1 MSGKGFELSQA
12 ERGFVGSL
20 LVYPALT
27 GDVIGK
33 LSPDDLL
40 APAPK
45 NIYVAMVSLWL
56 RGVVPTTETIHDE
69 LQSHGVLERIGGSAA
84 IVELM
89 AGVSSP
95 RPDKYIPAILDHALR
110 RRVIVRCRQAQE
122 IASDPDVSAADA
134 LDQAKELFAG
144 IDVPGLV
151 TDESVDVGT
160 FVAGDDSYDW
170 LIPSLIE
177 RGERI
182 LVVAGEKAGKS
193 MILRQM
199 AVTCAYGIHPFR
211 MRGIDPMKVLLLDLE
226 NPPNLI
232 RRKVRPMLTQAQA
245 QRPYGDPTMMRVL
258 CRPGGI
264 NLAKRTDSRWLEA
277 HLSTI
282 RPDLVVA
289 GPLYK
294 MFSASD
300 DKWESGASTVA
311 SMLDDLRTRMGF
323 ALILETHAPQEYAG
337 KRNLRPIG
345 SSIWLRWPEFI
356 VTFAALEKFPHT
368 VKVTTLVG
376 RDERTWPTFLER
388 GGLWP
393 WTPCRDPEGPP
404 GAPDPEPPRENTGPN
419 FSQEEAF

>member
-1 MSGKGFELSQA
+1 MSGQGFDLPQA
-12 ERGFVGSL
+12 EQGFIGAL
-20 LVYPALT
+20 LVRPNLT
-27 GDVIGK
+27 GETSALVQ
-33 LSPDDLL
+33 PDDIL
-40 APAPK
+40 APALK
-45 NIYVAMVSLWL
+45 NIYVAMLALWG
-56 RGVVPTTETIHDE
+56 RGIEPTGETIKDE
-69 LQSHGVLERIGGSAA
+69 LRAHNLLERVGGESALVHLMTDVSAA
-84 IVELM
+84 
-89 AGVSSP
+89 SP
-95 RPDKYIPAILDHALR
+95 AKYIPSILEHSLR
-110 RRVIVRCRQAQE
+110 RRLIVRCRQAQE
-122 IASDPDVSAADA
+122 IASDPNVSAVDA
-134 LDQAKELFAG
+134 LDQAKDLFATV
-144 IDVPGLV
+144 DVPGQT

-170 LIPSLIE
+170 LIPSLLE
-177 RGERI
+177 RGERV

-193 MILRQM
+193 MVLRQM

-232 RRKVRPMLTQAQA
+232 RRKVRPMLTQAQT
-245 QRPYGDPTMMRVL
+245 QRPQGDPTMMRVL

-264 NLAKRTDSRWLEA
+264 NLAKRSDSRWLEA

-300 DKWESGASTVA
+300 DKWESGASAVA
-311 SMLDDLRTRMGF
+311 SQLDDLRTRMGF
-323 ALILETHAPQEYAG
+323 ALILETHAPQGYG
-337 KRNLRPIG
+337 GQRNLRPIG

-393 WTPCRDPEGPP
+393 WTPCRDPDAPT
-404 GAPDPEPPRENTGPN
+404 GAPEPPRENTGPN
-419 FSQEEAF
+419 FSQSEAF

>member
-1 MSGKGFELSQA
+1 MTGQGFDLPQA
-12 ERGFVGSL
+12 EQGFIGAL
-20 LVYPALT
+20 LVRPNLT
-27 GDVIGK
+27 GETSALVQ
-33 LSPDDLL
+33 PDDIL
-40 APAPK
+40 APAVRA
-45 NIYVAMVSLWL
+45 IYVAMLALW
-56 RGVVPTTETIHDE
+56 GKGIEPTGETIKDE
-69 LQSHGVLERIGGSAA
+69 LRAHNLLERVGGESALVHLMTDVSAA
-84 IVELM
+84 
-89 AGVSSP
+89 SP
-95 RPDKYIPAILDHALR
+95 AKYIPSILEHSLR
-110 RRVIVRCRQAQE
+110 RRLIVRCRQAQE
-122 IASDPDVSAADA
+122 IASDPNVSAVDA

-144 IDVPGLV
+144 VDVPGLV

-170 LIPSLIE
+170 LIPALIE
-177 RGERI
+177 RGERV

-211 MRGIDPMKVLLLDLE
+211 SRGIDPMKVLLLDLE

-232 RRKVRPMLTQAQA
+232 RRKVRPMLSQAQA

-264 NLAKRTDSRWLEA
+264 NLAKRTDSRWLES
-277 HLSTI
+277 HLSSI

-311 SMLDDLRTRMGF
+311 SQLDDLRTRMGF
-323 ALILETHAPQEYAG
+323 ALILETHAPQEYGG

-393 WTPCRDPEGPP
+393 WTPCRDPEAPN

-419 FSQEEAF
+419 FSQSEAF